1 MAKHFLVVAEQFDGT
16 LRKISFEMLGE
27 ARRLVSSDGKVE
39 AVLLGSGVEPLVE
52 QLAWHGADKVYLAD
66 DPALKLYTAEAYT
79 TVLADL
85 VKKVQPDVVF
95 IGATTNGKDLAPR
108 LATRLGV
115 GLASDCTGFSV
126 DGDGKLLITRPIY
139 AGRAIETIKL
149 KSIPQMATLR
159 PNVFPPLEPDT
170 SRRAEVEKVSV
181 NVGEVRA
188 KVVGFVK
195 KEGEEIELTEADII
209 VSGGRGLGGPEG
221 FNVLR
226 ELAKVIGAAIGASR
240 AAVDAG
246 WIDHSHQ
253 VGQTGKTVNPKL
265 YIACGISGAAQHLAG
280 MRTSKVIVA
289 INKDPEAPIFKV
301 ADYGIVGDLYQIV
314 PLLTQELKEA
324 LKG

>member
-1 MAKHFLVVAEQFDGT
+1 MAKHFLVVAEQSEGI
-16 LRKISFEMLGE
+16 LRKVSFEMLAE
-27 ARRLVSSDGKVE
+27 ARRLSSGGKVE
-39 AVLLGSGVEPLVE
+39 AVLLGSGVEALAE

-66 DPALKLYTAEAYT
+66 DPALQLYTAEAYT
-79 TVLADL
+79 AVLADL
-85 VKKVQPDVVF
+85 VKKVQPEVIF

-149 KSIPQMATLR
+149 KSTPQMATLR

-170 SRRAEVEKVSV
+170 SRKAEVERIPV

-188 KVVGFVK
+188 KVVGFLK

-209 VSGGRGLGGPEG
+209 VSGGRGLGGPDG
-221 FNVLR
+221 FNVLW
-226 ELAKVIGAAIGASR
+226 ELARVLRAAVGASR

-314 PLLTQELKEA
+314 PILTKA
-324 LKG
+324 LRETLQG

>member
-1 MAKHFLVVAEQFDGT
+1 MAKHFLVVAEQLEGT
-16 LRKISFEMLGE
+16 LRKVSFEMLGE
-27 ARRLVSSDGKVE
+27 ARRLASDGRVE
-39 AVLLGSGVEPLVE
+39 AVLLGSGVEKLAE
-52 QLAWHGADKVYLAD
+52 QLAWHGADKVYVAD
-66 DPALKLYTAEAYT
+66 DPVLQLYTAEAYT
-79 TVLADL
+79 AVLADL

-126 DGDGKLLITRPIY
+126 DSDGRLLITRPIY

-149 KSIPQMATLR
+149 RSTPQMATLR

-170 SRRAEVEKVSV
+170 SRKAEVEKVPV

-188 KVVGFVK
+188 KVVGFLK

-226 ELAKVIGAAIGASR
+226 ELAKVLGAAVGASR
-240 AAVDAG
+240 AAVDSG

-314 PLLTQELKEA
+314 PVLTRALQEA

>member
-1 MAKHFLVVAEQFDGT
+1 MAKHFLVVAEQSEGA
-16 LRKISFEMLGE
+16 LRKVSFEMLGE
-27 ARRLVSSDGKVE
+27 ARRLAGSEGKVE
-39 AVLLGSGVEPLVE
+39 AALLGSGVESLAE
-52 QLAWHGADKVYLAD
+52 QLAWHGADKVYVAD
-66 DPALKLYTAEAYT
+66 DAALQLYTAEAYT
-79 TVLADL
+79 AVLADL
-85 VKKVQPDVVF
+85 IKKIQPDVVF

-126 DGDGKLLITRPIY
+126 DGDGRLLITRPIY

-149 KSIPQMATLR
+149 KSTPQMATLR

-170 SRRAEVEKVSV
+170 SRKAEVEKIPV
-181 NVGEVRA
+181 NVGQIRA
-188 KVVGFVK
+188 KVVGFLK

-221 FNVLR
+221 FEVLR
-226 ELAKVIGAAIGASR
+226 ELAKVLKAAVGASR

-301 ADYGIVGDLYQIV
+301 ADYGIVGDLYKIV
-314 PLLTQELKEA
+314 PILTKELQEVLR
-324 LKG
+324 G

>member
-1 MAKHFLVVAEQFDGT
+1 MAKHFLVVAEQSEGT
-16 LRKISFEMLGE
+16 LRKVSLEMLGE
-27 ARRLVSSDGKVE
+27 ARRLASDGKVE
-39 AVLLGSGVEPLVE
+39 AVLLGSGVEKLVE

-66 DPALKLYTAEAYT
+66 DPVLQLYTAEAYT
-79 TVLADL
+79 AVLADL

-95 IGATTNGKDLAPR
+95 IGATTNGRDLAPR
-108 LATRLGV
+108 LATRLGI

-126 DGDGKLLITRPIY
+126 DSDGRLLITRPIY

-149 KSIPQMATLR
+149 KSRPQMATLR

-170 SRRAEVEKVSV
+170 SRKAEVEKIPV
-181 NVGEVRA
+181 NTGEVRA
-188 KVVGFVK
+188 KVVGFLK

-221 FNVLR
+221 FNILK
-226 ELAKVIGAAIGASR
+226 ELAKILGAAVGASR

-314 PLLTQELKEA
+314 PLLTRALQEA

>member
-1 MAKHFLVVAEQFDGT
+1 MAKHFLVVAEQSEGT
-16 LRKISFEMLGE
+16 LRKVSLEMLAE
-27 ARRLVSSDGKVE
+27 ARRLASSGGKVE
-39 AVLLGSGVEPLVE
+39 AVLLGSGIETLAE

-66 DPALKLYTAEAYT
+66 DPALQLYTAEAYT
-79 TVLADL
+79 AVLADL
-85 VKKVQPDVVF
+85 VRKVQPEVIF
-95 IGATTNGKDLAPR
+95 IGATTNGRDLAPR

-115 GLASDCTGFSV
+115 GLASDCTAFSV

-149 KSIPQMATLR
+149 KSMPQMATLR

-170 SRRAEVEKVSV
+170 SRKAEVEKIPV

-188 KVVGFVK
+188 RVVGFLK

-209 VSGGRGLGGPEG
+209 VSGGRGLGGPDG
-221 FNVLR
+221 FNTLR
-226 ELAKVIGAAIGASR
+226 ELAKVLGAAVGASR

-314 PLLTQELKEA
+314 PILTKA
-324 LKG
+324 LRETLQG